1 MIYVLIIVTLAMA
14 ATTFGL
20 EMYNELKM
28 LKNISDK
35 GYKVNLDEVTDINEI
50 VIPNMPKARI
60 IYMLIPMV
68 NLYQVSKRISAF
80 NKNGLSNL
88 GNLDE
93 SLYLEK
99 LSDAEKE
106 YYKERPNGLRALNII
121 KKTEEMINR
130 SSMHVSEKDRNS
142 KIYFVVENG
151 KFKLVRTTGIYSRIT
166 QEDIDTLLCS
176 NSSEAIKQETV
187 EKQRKYYEIDKIE
200 EKIRSVDEDFSYKLK
215 K

>member
-130 SSMHVSEKDRNS
+130 SSVHVSEKDRNS

>member
-1 MIYVLIIVTLAMA
+1 MLIIVTLAMA

-130 SSMHVSEKDRNS
+130 SSVHVSEKDRNS

>member
-1 MIYVLIIVTLAMA
+1 MA

-130 SSMHVSEKDRNS
+130 SSVHVSEKDRNS

-187 EKQRKYYEIDKIE
+187 EKQRKHYEIDKIE

>member
-1 MIYVLIIVTLAMA
+1 MLIIVTLAMA

>member
-1 MIYVLIIVTLAMA
+1 MA

-68 NLYQVSKRISAF
+68 NLYQISKRISAF

-130 SSMHVSEKDRNS
+130 SSVHVSEKDRNS

>member
-1 MIYVLIIVTLAMA
+1 MLIIVTLAMA

-68 NLYQVSKRISAF
+68 NLYQISKRISAF

-130 SSMHVSEKDRNS
+130 SSVHVSEKDRNS

>member
-20 EMYNELKM
+20 EMYNELRM

-60 IYMLIPMV
+60 IYMLIPGV

>member
-68 NLYQVSKRISAF
+68 NLYQVRKRISAF

-99 LSDAEKE
+99 LSDAERE

-130 SSMHVSEKDRNS
+130 SSVHVSEKDRNS